1 VIEYASDLFDRAD
14 VEALAARLIRLLE
27 AAVAEPA
34 RAIGSL
40 DILAPGERETLLR
53 GWNDTAHAIPPA
65 TLPELF
71 AAQALRTPA
80 APAVVF
86 EDATLS
92 YRELDERANRLA
104 HHLRGRGVGPEVVV
118 GLCLERSPEMV
129 IGLLAILKAGGAYL
143 PLDPAYPR
151 ERLAFMLDDAAAPV
165 LLTHSALAGRL
176 PAHRADSVRVDADA
190 AAIAAQ
196 PASAPAV
203 TLDPHHPAYV
213 IYTSGSTGTP
223 KGVVVEHASLAN
235 KIVRLAQDFEV
246 GPDFRAALLISCG
259 FDASIEQALLPLVG
273 GGAAMFYRLAERP
286 PVMSSPPL
294 PTDVPPPAFEPE
306 SPKQAEALSVAKK

>member
-1 VIEYASDLFDRAD
+1 M
-14 VEALAARLIRLLE
+14 
-27 AAVAEPA
+27 
-34 RAIGSL
+34 
-40 DILAPGERETLLR
+40 
-53 GWNDTAHAIPPA
+53 
-65 TLPELF
+65 
-71 AAQALRTPA
+71 RTPA
-80 APAVVF
+80 ATAVVF

-151 ERLAFMLDDAAAPV
+151 ERLAFMLDDAGAPV
-165 LLTHSALAGRL
+165 LVTHSALAERL
-176 PAHRADSVRVDADA
+176 GAHRADSVRVDADA

-223 KGVVVEHASLAN
+223 RASWSLIERCATVRRHEHLFRFDAHDVWTLVPFRR
-235 KIVRLAQDFEV
+235 IRLFGLEIW
-246 GPDFRAALLISCG
+246 RALLLWRPPG
-259 FDASIEQALLPLVG
+259 GRPDAVSRSPRELLSLVARESVTVLNQTAVRVLSIDAG
-273 GGAAMFYRLAERP
+273 GPGAA
-286 PVMSSPPL
+286 SSPDDSRL
-294 PTDVPPPAFEPE
+294 HVCARRRG
-306 SPKQAEALSVAKK
+306 A